1 MTMTIEQAITELE
14 EIRDFEVTYC
24 GYMDALNIAIDALKE
39 KIAPASEPEEQ
50 TDEVA
55 DTNSDEAADCVTT
68 NCTSECP
75 RGGYEEDGKTVC
87 EKYAEKSDR
96 IMELHESAEVQDG

>member
-14 EIRDFEVTYC
+14 EIRDFEVPC
-24 GYMDALNIAIDALKE
+24 GLYTDALNIAIDALKE
-39 KIAPASEPEEQ
+39 KIAGDDGIAVIENVE
-50 TDEVA
+50 
-55 DTNSDEAADCVTT
+55 CVTT

-75 RGGYEEDGKTVC
+75 RGGYEEDGKAVC

-96 IMELHESAEVQDG
+96 IRELHESAEVKG

>member
-1 MTMTIEQAITELE
+1 MTMTIEKAITELE

-39 KIAPASEPEEQ
+39 KIAPAAETEET
-50 TDEVA
+50 TDEEA
-55 DTNSDEAADCVTT
+55 DANTDTAAECVTT

-75 RGGYEEDGKTVC
+75 RGGYAEDGKAVC

-96 IMELHESAEVQDG
+96 IMELHEEGNV